1 MFMYYTACYFTGIF
15 YAVVRQIS
23 MLFIDNKDSV
33 FCIQA
38 RDSPLRSTFLASAW
52 LDLGLSLIPGWLFTF
67 LSRWPIV
74 TRLRASGR
82 NWFRTV
88 ITTTEKTSQE
98 FLALPFVTC

>member
-1 MFMYYTACYFTGIF
+1 MIIYSKIKYSMFYVYLCSCIILCVILLVFF

-52 LDLGLSLIPGWLFTF
+52 LDLCPSLIPGWLFTF
-67 LSRWPIV
+67 LIR
-74 TRLRASGR
+74 
-82 NWFRTV
+82 
-88 ITTTEKTSQE
+88 
-98 FLALPFVTC
+98 